1 MSDDLIRRSDAIE
14 ALKNALCE
22 LGGDEWGDGELG
34 VHADDIDAVINGI
47 PTIDIVFCK
56 ECKHRPVKEDADG
69 ENYGFN
75 IIAPEGSSRC
85 PCLVED
91 GWYSWMP
98 KDNFFCGYGERED
111 E

>member
-1 MSDDLIRRSDAIE
+1 MSRYTDA
-14 ALKNALCE
+14 NALAYIVASN
-22 LGGDEWGDGELG
+22 GD
-34 VHADDIDAVINGI
+34 ADFINKVTKLIIDA
-47 PTIDIVFCK
+47 PSIDIVFCK

-69 ENYGFN
+69 ADFGFN

-85 PCLVED
+85 PCLVDD

-98 KDNFFCGYGERED
+98 KDKFFCGYGESKEG

>member
-1 MSDDLIRRSDAIE
+1 MSRYT
-14 ALKNALCE
+14 NA
-22 LGGDEWGDGELG
+22 
-34 VHADDIDAVINGI
+34 DILINGFI
-47 PTIDIVFCK
+47 SKLDDEETLFNQVARRFIKLLRCSPSIDIVFCK

-69 ENYGFN
+69 ADYGFN

-85 PCLVED
+85 PCLVDD

-98 KDNFFCGYGERED
+98 KDNFFCGYGESED

>member
-1 MSDDLIRRSDAIE
+1 MSRYTNVD
-14 ALKNALCE
+14 ALKQQVESPYTEYPIMIQIRKALKDFI
-22 LGGDEWGDGELG
+22 DE
-34 VHADDIDAVINGI
+34 APSIN
-47 PTIDIVFCK
+47 IVFCK

-69 ENYGFN
+69 VDWGFN
-75 IIAPEGSSRC
+75 IIAPEGSNRC
-85 PCLVED
+85 PCLVDD

>member
-1 MSDDLIRRSDAIE
+1 MSRYT
-14 ALKNALCE
+14 NA
-22 LGGDEWGDGELG
+22 
-34 VHADDIDAVINGI
+34 DILINGFI
-47 PTIDIVFCK
+47 SKLDDEETLFNQVARCFIKLLRSSPSIDIVFCK
-56 ECKHRPVKEDADG
+56 DCKHRPIKEDADG
-69 ENYGFN
+69 ADYGFN

-85 PCLVED
+85 PCLVDD